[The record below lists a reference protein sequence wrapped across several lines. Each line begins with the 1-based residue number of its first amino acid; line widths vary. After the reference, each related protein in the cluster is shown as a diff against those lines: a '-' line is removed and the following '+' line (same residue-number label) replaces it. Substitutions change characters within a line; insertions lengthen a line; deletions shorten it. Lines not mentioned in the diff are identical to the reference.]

1 MALEHSTD
9 KVLVHPASGRGSKEA
24 LMAPMALSTWTRR
37 LTITCCG
44 AAVTA
49 LALAPIASAQTTT
62 PAPPTASTAA
72 PVGPIT
78 LSPQESQQVC
88 GDWVPK
94 LTSRTEKLT
103 ARINGGPEVTGSVAN
118 LKARAADQT
127 AKGHTAAADRLT
139 QRATK
144 RAGRIADLNE
154 AKQKL
159 DAFATTHCKA
169 AK

>member
-1 MALEHSTD
+1 MALME
-9 KVLVHPASGRGSKEA
+9 
-24 LMAPMALSTWTRR
+24 LSTWTRR

-44 AAVTA
+44 AAVSV
-49 LALAPIASAQTTT
+49 LALAPIASAQTTAT
-62 PAPPTASTAA
+62 PAPPTTSTTPTST

-78 LSPQESQQVC
+78 LSPEESQQVC

-94 LTSRTEKLT
+94 LTARTEKLT
-103 ARINGGPEVTGSVAN
+103 ARINGGPEVAGSVAN

-139 QRATK
+139 KRADK
-144 RAGRIADLNE
+144 RAGRISDVNA

-159 DAFATTHCKA
+159 DAFNAAHCKA